1 MKVLRNLSLL
11 TVTVMLLGILAA
23 CGGGQPAGQAPA
35 ATTAAE
41 PTAAAEPAAAAEPT
55 EAAQPAEAKAFT
67 IASDASFPPM
77 EFVDENKALTGFDI
91 DLINAIAA
99 DQGFTV
105 EIQNTA
111 WDGIFA
117 GLEAGQYDAIIS
129 SVTVTEDRKAA
140 MDFSDPYFD
149 ANQSIVV
156 LAEDTAIAGE
166 ADLQGKTIGVQIET
180 TGAIA
185 VRELG
190 IEPKQYDSPDLALQ
204 DMVNGNIDAVVV
216 DTPVAANYALQS
228 PQFEGKLK
236 IVGELQTNE
245 TYALAVRKGDPE
257 GVLPLFNAGLA
268 NIKASG
274 EYDTIYAKW
283 IGEKPAAEGA
293 AGEAAAEGNQAV
305 VTDTSYAA
313 VNCDY
318 GGIIKSIEA
327 VDELTVKFTLCQS
340 DVAFPSKVAFSAFQI
355 QPSEYL
361 ESTGGG
367 GTALTENPVGT
378 GPYKL
383 ERWQKGSQIIMTRN
397 EDYWGDKA
405 IAKTL
410 VFQWQTQGA
419 QRLTELQSGTVDG
432 IDNPTPDD
440 FGTIQNDDTLVLY
453 PRQALNIFYL
463 GFNRDKTPFDNEK
476 VRQAIAIGL
485 DRQRI
490 VDNFYP
496 EGSEVAS
503 HFTPCAIPGGCDGEA
518 WYDFDLEAAKAL
530 LAEAGYP
537 DGFEVELAYRDVV
550 RGYLPEPGI
559 VAQDIQAQLAD
570 LGITVNITVMESG
583 AFLDA
588 ADQGELTMY
597 LLGWG
602 ADYPDQTNFLDYHFG
617 EGASPQ
623 FGAGF
628 EDIWAVLKQ
637 AASLSDPAERN
648 ALYAEANNLIKQHV
662 PMVPVAHGGSATVF
676 KADVTGAHASPL
688 GNEHFASMDPG
699 GRDTLVW
706 MQNGEPAGLYCAD
719 ETDGEALRV
728 CEQISEA
735 LLSYEIGGTA
745 VQPAL
750 AESYEPN
757 ADLTEWTFKLREGV
771 TFHDGS
777 ALDSQDVLLSYAV
790 QWDAAHPLHVGR
802 DGSFTYFPGLFGQF
816 LNAPPAE

>member
-11 TVTVMLLGILAA
+11 VVAILLLGILAA
-23 CGGGQPAGQAPA
+23 CGGKQPAEQAP
-35 ATTAAE
+35 AAE
-41 PTAAAEPAAAAEPT
+41 PTAAAQPAEATEPAEAAQPT
-55 EAAQPAEAKAFT
+55 EAAAKTFT
-67 IASDASFPPM
+67 VASDASFPPM
-77 EFVDENKALTGFDI
+77 EFVDENKMLTGFDI

-117 GLEAGQYDAIIS
+117 GLEAGQYEAIIS
-129 SVTVTEDRKAA
+129 SVTITEERQAA

-149 ANQSIVV
+149 ANQAIIV
-156 LAEDTAIAGE
+156 LADDTAIAGE

-190 IEPKQYDSPDLALQ
+190 IDPKQYDSPDLALQ
-204 DMVNGNIDAVVV
+204 DLVNGNIDAVVV
-216 DTPVAANYALQS
+216 DTPVAADYALQS
-228 PQFEGKLK
+228 PQFKGKLK

-245 TYALAVRKGDPE
+245 AYGLVVRKGDPD
-257 GVLPLFNAGLA
+257 GLLPLFNAGLA
-268 NIKASG
+268 HIKASG
-274 EYDTIYAKW
+274 KYDAIYEKW
-283 IGEKPAAEGA
+283 IGQKPAGA
-293 AGEAAAEGNQAV
+293 AEAEGNQAI

-318 GGIIKSIEA
+318 GGIIRSIEA

-355 QPSEYL
+355 HPSEYL
-361 ESTGGG
+361 QSTGGG
-367 GTALTENPVGT
+367 MQLVENPIGT

-397 EDYWGDKA
+397 DDYWGDKA

-463 GFNRDKTPFDNEK
+463 GFNRDKAPFDNEK

-503 HFTPCAIPGGCDGEA
+503 HFTPCTIPGGCEGEA
-518 WYDFDLEAAKAL
+518 WYDFDLAAAKAL
-530 LAEAGYP
+530 LAEAGFA
-537 DGFEVELAYRDVV
+537 DGFTVDLSYRDVV
-550 RGYLPEPGI
+550 RGYLPEPSI
-559 VAQDIQAQLAD
+559 VAQDIQAQLAE

-588 ADQGELTMY
+588 ADRGELSMY

-628 EDIWAVLKQ
+628 KDLQAVLKK
-637 AASLSDPAERN
+637 AASLADQAERN
-648 ALYAEANNLIKQHV
+648 KLYAEANNLIKQHV
-662 PMVPVAHGGSATVF
+662 PMVPVAHGGSATAF
-676 KADVTGAHASPL
+676 KADVSGAHASPL

-728 CEQISEA
+728 CEQINEA

-745 VQPAL
+745 VQPGL
-750 AESYEPN
+750 AESYQAN
-757 ADLTEWTFKLREGV
+757 ADLTEWTFKLRPGV
-771 TFHDGS
+771 KFHDGS

-802 DGSFTYFPGLFGQF
+802 DGSFTYFSGLFGQF
-816 LNAPPAE
+816 LNAPPVE

>member
-1 MKVLRNLSLL
+1 M
-11 TVTVMLLGILAA
+11 
-23 CGGGQPAGQAPA
+23 
-35 ATTAAE
+35 
-41 PTAAAEPAAAAEPT
+41 
-55 EAAQPAEAKAFT
+55 
-67 IASDASFPPM
+67 
-77 EFVDENKALTGFDI
+77 
-91 DLINAIAA
+91 
-99 DQGFTV
+99 
-105 EIQNTA
+105 
-111 WDGIFA
+111 
-117 GLEAGQYDAIIS
+117 
-129 SVTVTEDRKAA
+129 
-140 MDFSDPYFD
+140 
-149 ANQSIVV
+149 
-156 LAEDTAIAGE
+156 
-166 ADLQGKTIGVQIET
+166 
-180 TGAIA
+180 
-185 VRELG
+185 
-190 IEPKQYDSPDLALQ
+190 
-204 DMVNGNIDAVVV
+204 
-216 DTPVAANYALQS
+216 
-228 PQFEGKLK
+228 
-236 IVGELQTNE
+236 
-245 TYALAVRKGDPE
+245 
-257 GVLPLFNAGLA
+257 
-268 NIKASG
+268 
-274 EYDTIYAKW
+274 
-283 IGEKPAAEGA
+283 
-293 AGEAAAEGNQAV
+293 
-305 VTDTSYAA
+305 
-313 VNCDY
+313 
-318 GGIIKSIEA
+318 
-327 VDELTVKFTLCQS
+327 DELTVKFTLCQS

-355 QPSEYL
+355 HPSEYL

-440 FGTIQNDDTLVLY
+440 FETIQNDDTLVLY

-503 HFTPCAIPGGCDGEA
+503 HFTPCAIPGGCEGEA
-518 WYDFDLEAAKAL
+518 WYDFDPEAAKAL

-550 RGYLPEPGI
+550 RGYLPEPSI

-617 EGASPQ
+617 QGASPQ

-648 ALYAEANNLIKQHV
+648 VLYAEANNLIKQHV
-662 PMVPVAHGGSATVF
+662 PMVPVAHGGSATAF

-728 CEQISEA
+728 CEQINEA

-745 VQPAL
+745 VQPSL
-750 AESYEPN
+750 AESYEAN
-757 ADLTEWTFKLREGV
+757 DDLTEWTFKLRAGV